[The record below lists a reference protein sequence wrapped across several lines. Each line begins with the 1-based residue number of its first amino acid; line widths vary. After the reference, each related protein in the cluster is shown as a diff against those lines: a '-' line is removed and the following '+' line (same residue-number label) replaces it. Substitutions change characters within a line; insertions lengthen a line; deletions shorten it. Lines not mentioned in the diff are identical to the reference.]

1 MELTSRELEL
11 LNMPKIAQKKK
22 NNKKNVSNNKLDI
35 LQNYVFEMQG
45 NDMLPLTY
53 QKQ

>member
-22 NNKKNVSNNKLDI
+22 KKKMSATIN
-35 LQNYVFEMQG
+35 
-45 NDMLPLTY
+45 
-53 QKQ
+53 

>member
-22 NNKKNVSNNKLDI
+22 NKKTMSATIN
-35 LQNYVFEMQG
+35 
-45 NDMLPLTY
+45 
-53 QKQ
+53 